1 MTWEE
6 LKEKAK
12 ELGFTISYYLKDYD
26 GVEKE
31 IGYIYCNDYIY
42 LEEDGDITTSTENI
56 VAENRTPDQMYQ
68 IMLALRQVENE
79 RNSLIFNETKKQSKM
94 RKVWQ
99 RI

>member
-12 ELGFTISYYLKDYD
+12 ELGFTISSYIDED
-26 GVEKE
+26 EVELE
-31 IGYIYCNDYIY
+31 YIYCNDYIY

-68 IMLALRQVENE
+68 IMLALR
-79 RNSLIFNETKKQSKM
+79 
-94 RKVWQ
+94 
-99 RI
+99 